1 MSWGNRILLVIIVF
15 VVLMGYLV
23 YNSVNTRYEL
33 VSNEYYKDELN
44 FQQVIDGSK
53 KAQEL
58 SSPASLTNSTDL
70 VTLQLPAEMKGL
82 NVKGDLH
89 FYCPT
94 DQTKD
99 VRFPLSIDTSAKQVI
114 GLDKIL
120 PGNYQVKI
128 SWEANGIFYY
138 AEQNWTRP

>member
-128 SWEANGIFYY
+128 SWEANGTFYY

>member
-33 VSNEYYKDELN
+33 VSTEYYKDELN
-44 FQQVIDGSK
+44 FQQLIDGSK

-58 SSPASLTNSTDL
+58 SSPASLTNSSEL
-70 VTLQLPAEMKGL
+70 VTLQLPTEMKGQAL
-82 NVKGDLH
+82 KGNLH

-99 VRFPLSIDTSAKQVI
+99 VHITLAADTSAKQVI

-138 AEQNWTRP
+138 SEQNWTRP

>member
-15 VVLMGYLV
+15 VVLMGTLV

-58 SSPASLTNSTDL
+58 SSPATLTNSTEL
-70 VTLQLPAEMKGL
+70 VTLQLPTEMKGL
-82 NVKGDLH
+82 VVKGNMH

-99 VRFPLSIDTSAKQVI
+99 VRIDIATDTSAKQVI

-120 PGNYQVKI
+120 PGNYEVKI
-128 SWEANGIFYY
+128 SWEANGTFYY
-138 AEQNWTRP
+138 SEQNWTRP